1 MGGLKQFFQLY
12 INGSVHVAFSAAA
25 LTWLTYLEVGVL
37 PNFKVI
43 GIVFCATIAG
53 YNFIKYFGLASTH
66 HRNITPQ
73 IKRILWLSIVSIL
86 GILILLVSLKWPVV
100 IVLLMSSLVTFLYA
114 RPLGL
119 KNLVIHDQNLREV
132 SGLKIFIIAAVWT
145 SMTVLIPF
153 IDIQI
158 SFDQFGWIYL
168 TQRYIFIMALVL
180 PFDIRD
186 TIYDQIRLATIPQI
200 LGLIG
205 TKIVGV
211 FGTMIVVFLTFYID
225 IDIIPMLIACLLLTL
240 SILLS
245 NAKRPFYFTAFWVEG
260 IPLIWLSSL
269 LLSRLD

>member
-1 MGGLKQFFQLY
+1 M
-12 INGSVHVAFSAAA
+12 
-25 LTWLTYLEVGVL
+25 
-37 PNFKVI
+37 
-43 GIVFCATIAG
+43 
-53 YNFIKYFGLASTH
+53 
-66 HRNITPQ
+66 
-73 IKRILWLSIVSIL
+73 
-86 GILILLVSLKWPVV
+86 

-225 IDIIPMLIACLLLTL
+225 IDIIPNVDRLFIIDAFNPFEQCETTVLLHGFLGRGNSINLVEFFIIKQVRLILRALRVVQFLEICL
-240 SILLS
+240 
-245 NAKRPFYFTAFWVEG
+245 
-260 IPLIWLSSL
+260 
-269 LLSRLD
+269 